1 MRKVTVAQRI
11 AIIGDGAMGTASAL
25 LFSGKGVRVRMWSA
39 FADHAREMADA
50 GENRRFLPGFPLPQ
64 DLEVSTDAARVAGD
78 ADLVVIAVPSKY
90 LRSVLARI
98 GPALDADVP
107 LVSVV
112 KGIENDT
119 LLRPSEIVGDC
130 LGRRRLCVLSGP
142 CLAVELARRLPATA
156 VAAAQDEALARRVQE
171 IYTTEWFRVY
181 TNTDVVGV
189 ELGGALKNII
199 AIAAGICDGLGM
211 GDNAKAA
218 LLTRGLAEITR
229 LGVAMGARAETFMGL
244 SGIGDLVTTC
254 ASNLSRNH
262 RVGEAVG
269 RGKSLGQVVAEMAQV
284 AEGVTT
290 TRSALALAERHG
302 VEMPIAEQ
310 VALMLFEGKAPRE
323 AVRDLMTRKPKA
335 EHG

>member
-1 MRKVTVAQRI
+1 MGKVTVAQRI

-25 LFSGKGVRVRMWSA
+25 LFSSKGVRVRMWSA

-50 GENRRFLPGFPLPQ
+50 GENRRFLPGFPLPK

-90 LRSVLARI
+90 LRSVLGRI
-98 GPALDADVP
+98 GSALHADVP

-119 LLRPSEIVGDC
+119 LLRPSEIVSDC
-130 LGRRRLCVLSGP
+130 LGLRRLCVLSGP

-262 RVGEAVG
+262 RVGKAVG
-269 RGKSLGQVVAEMAQV
+269 RGKSLGQVVAEMEQV